1 MPSVLLFKGVK
12 KTKWS
17 DRSLR
22 AKMLAQM
29 NHYVSV
35 VKKDY
40 QLTTATWSEP
50 VKFEALEA
58 FSPDGP
64 TVLVGTD
71 NKIYG
76 YLDEG
81 TGKWGKS
88 HRPYVIMAGAFTGKS
103 NKSWLYFRKGYTAK
117 TKPNFIGSG
126 AGGAAKGEMVKARI
140 VLHPG
145 IKPRNF
151 TKILQKKHQPAFKKA
166 MQDVLT
172 KWAKED
178 ASESK

>member
-12 KTKWS
+12 KTKFD
-17 DRSLR
+17 DRGLR
-22 AKMLAQM
+22 ARLLAQM

-35 VKKDY
+35 LKKDY
-40 QLTTATWSEP
+40 ALTTATWSEP

-71 NKIYG
+71 NKIFG
-76 YLDEG
+76 YVDEG
-81 TGKWGKS
+81 TGLYGKK
-88 HRPYVIMAGAFTGKS
+88 HAKYRIPKLGNTKAKMLVFYTGGS
-103 NKSWLYFRKGYTAK
+103 AK
-117 TKPNFIGSG
+117 TKPNIIGSG
-126 AGGAAKGEMVKARI
+126 SGSKGTVKNVRKT
-140 VLHPG
+140 VWHPG

>member
-17 DRSLR
+17 DRGLR
-22 AKMLAQM
+22 ATMLAQM

-35 VKKDY
+35 LKKDY
-40 QLTTATWSEP
+40 ALTTATWSDKP
-50 VKFEALEA
+50 KFEAIEA

-71 NKIYG
+71 SKIYG
-76 YLDEG
+76 YADEG
-81 TGKWGKS
+81 TGLYGKKHAKYRIPKLGNTKAKRLVFYTPS
-88 HRPYVIMAGAFTGKS
+88 
-103 NKSWLYFRKGYTAK
+103 TAK
-117 TKPNFIGSG
+117 TRPNWIGSG
-126 AGGAAKGEMVKARI
+126 PGSKGTVKNVRRS
-140 VLHPG
+140 VMHPG

-151 TKILQKKHQPAFKKA
+151 TAILQKKHQPAFKKA

-178 ASESK
+178 SESK